1 MAFKLAEAFVE
12 FKQRGLTGVQ
22 RGITG
27 IGASMR
33 SVAGL
38 ATGLHAKLL
47 TLGVGVTFAASI
59 RAAGEQI
66 KAEKKLE
73 AVLKATGHAAGKTSE
88 EIRKLA
94 SERQG
99 LTNFGDE
106 ATIAAAGMLA
116 TFKEIKGDVF
126 DGALIAAQ
134 DLSAVM
140 DQDLNSSIV
149 QIGKALNDPIR
160 GVTALQRVGVAFTK
174 SQKDQIKAMVEA
186 GDLMGAQKIILGE
199 LESEFGGAA
208 ARMADPF
215 IQFGNMFGDVMENVG
230 FALRPIAREV
240 TEFFTKILGPVSDG
254 RDALTAWGESIAT
267 DLVPFLENAS
277 DVLDGIGRAVGRV
290 ADKWNEWY
298 TDIFGGSSL
307 IKDLGDRFAFIGRNW
322 EDMLELIVLQTE
334 NAVDRMANFFMTLP
348 AKLEGLKPEIR
359 KALGLPELPDAI
371 KEALGQPTG
380 KRMDQSGVKNY
391 EETLI
396 REPAGPKQGGPAVPA
411 FMEQESPFAKRQKA
425 NEAEQQEVLD
435 RIGAREVKRQQDR
448 TKPKADEEEKK
459 ATAGGAIPKA
469 VADEEKKKEKEK
481 EKEKA
486 PAILAFDALSAKVQ
500 TAGNNPIVKAQQEGN
515 SILSD
520 ILDAVSG
527 TVADAKSIT
536 ADGALKSIFKASDAL
551 EGFINKDGLERRRQ
565 EKRDKISDAIKA
577 AGGGAFGAGQ
587 IAALMAPKR
596 EPVIPMQKTQEE
608 IAAEF
613 QRQQTRDLVA
623 SRIKEKGG
631 GAMGAAEIQQIV
643 KQLKSTHDLL
653 AKKGIKTDTT
663 AVLGK

>member
-425 NEAEQQEVLD
+425 FQAEQQAILD

-481 EKEKA
+481 A
-486 PAILAFDALSAKVQ
+486 PAILAFDELSRKIQ
-500 TAGNNPIVKAQQEGN
+500 TAGGDPAVKAQMAAN
-515 SILSD
+515 SILEN
-520 ILDAVSG
+520 ILVAMKGLDLSKQPDANPLDVAALGITSG
-527 TVADAKSIT
+527 LSGMLAGMAPSILK
-536 ADGALKSIFKASDAL
+536 GAQ
-551 EGFINKDGLERRRQ
+551 GFIPGKD
-565 EKRDKISDAIKA
+565 
-577 AGGGAFGAGQ
+577 
-587 IAALMAPKR
+587 AALGAPGMKPADTSKADSQLG
-596 EPVIPMQKTQEE
+596 EAVDWLKKSYE
-608 IAAEF
+608 
-613 QRQQTRDLVA
+613 
-623 SRIKEKGG
+623 
-631 GAMGAAEIQQIV
+631 AM
-643 KQLKSTHDLL
+643 T
-653 AKKGIKTDTT
+653 KKGIKTQGTQP

>member
-116 TFKEIKGDVF
+116 TFKEIKGDLF

-140 DQDLNSSIV
+140 DQDLKSSIV

-174 SQKDQIKAMVEA
+174 SQKDQIKAMAEA

-208 ARMADPF
+208 AGMADPF

-230 FALRPIAREV
+230 FALRPIAREA
-240 TEFFTKILGPVSDG
+240 TTFFTKILGPVSDG

-277 DVLDGIGRAVGRV
+277 DSLDGIGRAVGRV

-307 IKDLGDRFAFIGRNW
+307 IEDLGDRFAFIGRNW
-322 EDMLELIVLQTE
+322 EDMLELMVLQTE

-380 KRMDQSGVKNY
+380 KRMDQSGVKNV
-391 EETLI
+391 EETII
-396 REPAGPKQGGPAVPA
+396 REAAGPKQGGPAVPA

-425 NEAEQQEVLD
+425 FQAAQQEILD
-435 RIGAREVKRQQDR
+435 RIGAREVKDR
-448 TKPKADEEEKK
+448 TKPKADEEEKN
-459 ATAGGAIPKA
+459 ATAGSAIPQA
-469 VADEEKKKEKEK
+469 AADEEKKK
-481 EKEKA
+481 KEKA
-486 PAILAFDALSAKVQ
+486 PAILAFDELSRKIQ
-500 TAGNNPIVKAQQEGN
+500 TAGGDPAVKAQMDGN
-515 SILSD
+515 SILEN
-520 ILDAVSG
+520 IL
-527 TVADAKSIT
+527 
-536 ADGALKSIFKASDAL
+536 GALKGLDLSKQPNANPLDVAALGITSGLSGMLAGMAPSILKGAQ
-551 EGFINKDGLERRRQ
+551 GFIPGKD
-565 EKRDKISDAIKA
+565 
-577 AGGGAFGAGQ
+577 
-587 IAALMAPKR
+587 AALGAPGMKPADTSKADSQLG
-596 EPVIPMQKTQEE
+596 EAVDWLKKSYE
-608 IAAEF
+608 
-613 QRQQTRDLVA
+613 
-623 SRIKEKGG
+623 
-631 GAMGAAEIQQIV
+631 AM
-643 KQLKSTHDLL
+643 T
-653 AKKGIKTDTT
+653 KKGIKTQGTQP